1 MKKLSCILLA
11 SLLLSIPGLG
21 QKDEDLI
28 QNPTLGVHF
37 LLNDFQTAENI
48 RKTSMTSAIA
58 NNAFGKVKDM
68 VPGLSINYIQGIS
81 SHWDFTSTLAG
92 SFLEYPFEKN
102 QSTGNEEF
110 LMEAD
115 ASIRGKMVSN
125 KYWFIPYV
133 QIGVGASKY
142 GGYWGAFIPAGLGI
156 QINFF
161 DEAFLLINT
170 QYRIPVTETVS
181 YHFYHSI
188 GLAGTIGKRKT
199 R

>member
-11 SLLLSIPGLG
+11 SLVLSMPGFT
-21 QKDEDLI
+21 QQDEDLI

-37 LLNDFQTAENI
+37 VLNDFQTAANI
-48 RKTSMTSAIA
+48 RTTSMTSAIA
-58 NNAFGKVKDM
+58 NKSFGRIKDM
-68 VPGLSINYIQGIS
+68 IPGLAINYIQGLS
-81 SHWDFTSTLAG
+81 SHVDFTSTLAG
-92 SFLEYPFEKN
+92 SFLEYPFSKN

-115 ASIRGKMVSN
+115 ASIRAKMVPN

-142 GGYWGAFIPAGLGI
+142 GGYWGAFIPAGLGL
-156 QINFF
+156 QISFF
-161 DEAFLLINT
+161 NEAFLLINT
-170 QYRIPVTETVS
+170 QYRIPVTEAVC